1 LPFASFEKAART
13 LFAAFFCGLGG
24 KLRRLGAGASI
35 ASRLPGSTPH
45 RHHQETD
52 QEKQSNSNIEVVE
65 VKEQGTVKW
74 FNASKGYGFIQ
85 RQTGEDVFVHFSAIQ
100 MDGYKSLNEGQAVEF
115 EVTKGPKG
123 LQAEN
128 VTSL

>member
-1 LPFASFEKAART
+1 LTRIEEAART
-13 LFAAFFCGLGG
+13 FFAAFFAGWG
-24 KLRRLGAGASI
+24 KLRRLAEMGANRFAIG
-35 ASRLPGSTPH
+35 GSKPH

-52 QEKQSNSNIEVVE
+52 QERQSNSNIEVVE

-85 RQTGEDVFVHFSAIQ
+85 RQTGEDVFVHFSATQ

>member
-1 LPFASFEKAART
+1 MRLLLLYYLLTRSRVCKDK
-13 LFAAFFCGLGG
+13 LCGLF
-24 KLRRLGAGASI
+24 LRSEECHGLGRPQAD
-35 ASRLPGSTPH
+35 LLCD
-45 RHHQETD
+45 HQETD
-52 QEKQSNSNIEVVE
+52 QERQSNLNIEVVE

-85 RQTGEDVFVHFSAIQ
+85 RQTGEDVFVHFSAIM

-115 EVTKGPKG
+115 EVKKGPKG